1 MIVDDNCG
9 FIDRRAMRRLAPP
22 VLRLTHATPEV
33 TPLPLEDQKPQAE
46 SLYQAILDDISRGR
60 LVGGQRLKVSELA
73 ARFGVSAS
81 PVREALRQMQGEGF
95 VDIHQNRGATIR
107 KANASTIQNT
117 FEVLQILTP
126 YFVIWFA
133 ENADDETIE
142 QLAEIQEVIRT
153 TGSSD
158 LYAFR
163 KLDQQ
168 FHGLVCER
176 HYNNVAADTWRK
188 LRHVLSVHAAQLPIS
203 RARMKNIITE
213 HDALIEAFRAGDPVE
228 AERIS
233 REHDRGSFIQMSQD
247 MRALGG

>member
-1 MIVDDNCG
+1 M
-9 FIDRRAMRRLAPP
+9 L
-22 VLRLTHATPEV
+22 
-33 TPLPLEDQKPQAE
+33 LENQEPQSE

-60 LVGGQRLKVSELA
+60 LVGGQRLKISELA

-126 YFVIWFA
+126 YFVTWFA
-133 ENADDETIE
+133 ENADEETIA
-142 QLAEIQEVIRT
+142 QLAEIQETIRE
-153 TGSSD
+153 TGFSD
-158 LYAFR
+158 LYEFR
-163 KLDQQ
+163 KLDER

-176 HYNNVAADTWRK
+176 HYNNVAADTWKK
-188 LRHVLSVHAAQLPIS
+188 LRKALNVHAAQLPIS
-203 RARMKNIITE
+203 RSRMKTIIIE
-213 HDALIEAFRAGDPVE
+213 HDALLEAFRAGDPAE
-228 AERIS
+228 ADRIS
-233 REHDRGSFIQMSQD
+233 RVHVQGSFTQMSQH